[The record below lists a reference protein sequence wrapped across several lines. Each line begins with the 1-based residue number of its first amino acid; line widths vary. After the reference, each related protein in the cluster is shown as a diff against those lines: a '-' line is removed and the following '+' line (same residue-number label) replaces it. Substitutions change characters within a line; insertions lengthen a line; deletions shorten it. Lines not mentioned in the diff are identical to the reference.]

1 MKKFFII
8 VRNIFIGIFLVIYFS
23 FIILISTLLL
33 NRNDYG
39 VTEFGD
45 KALILVDEDISNEN
59 YKEGTLVI
67 IERKELTELEKGQ
80 EVFVYQP
87 DKKDKSVN
95 IVIANIAEIFPEDDS
110 PYITLA
116 NNGSAWGEEYVGGT
130 AYSTFE
136 KLGGFLKFIESKWIF
151 FILLIIPCFFILLYE
166 VYLLIIAI
174 KFDDYEE
181 DEEEVK
187 EVLKET
193 PVIKE
198 EPVEVKEETNEDK
211 LSYIEKQIMELK
223 ANSNPEI
230 SEVIEDKNE
239 KIDDLMQQI
248 SALRK
253 EYDEQNTFT
262 QEIPVLNE
270 NEALINELNDFVDA
284 NETIINKA
292 DEDNKESI
300 VEKQEVI
307 NKKVNNNNQNNNKQ
321 KNNKQNN
328 NNNKNNNNKHN
339 YKNNNNQRNNN
350 RNHNKNN
357 NNNKNRNNNKQKNNK
372 K

>member
-8 VRNIFIGIFLVIYFS
+8 IRNIFIGIFLVIYFS

-45 KALILVDEDISNEN
+45 KALILVDEEISNEN
-59 YKEGTLVI
+59 YKAGTLVI
-67 IERKELTELEKGQ
+67 IERKKLTELEKGQ

-130 AYSTFE
+130 AYSTFD
-136 KLGGFLKFIESKWIF
+136 KLGSFLKFIESKWVF

-174 KFDDYEE
+174 KFDDYED

-187 EVLKET
+187 EEVKET
-193 PVIKE
+193 QVIKE
-198 EPVEVKEETNEDK
+198 ENEETNEDK

-223 ANSNPEI
+223 ANSNSEI
-230 SEVIEDKNE
+230 SEVVEDKNE

-253 EYDEQNTFT
+253 EYDEKNTFT

-270 NEALINELNDFVDA
+270 NDEIITESDEIEEKVEIKEPVIN
-284 NETIINKA
+284 
-292 DEDNKESI
+292 NKEEKKPI
-300 VEKQEVI
+300 VVEKQEVI
-307 NKKVNNNNQNNNKQ
+307 NKKVNKHNQNNNKHNQ
-321 KNNKQNN
+321 NKQ
-328 NNNKNNNNKHN
+328 NNNKNNNKHN
-339 YKNNNNQRNNN
+339 HKNNNNQRNNN

-357 NNNKNRNNNKQKNNK
+357 NNNKNRNNNKQKN
-372 K
+372 

>member
-8 VRNIFIGIFLVIYFS
+8 IRNIFIGMFLVIYFS

-130 AYSTFE
+130 TVSTFD
-136 KLGGFLKFIESKWIF
+136 KLGGFLRFIESKWVF

-181 DEEEVK
+181 DEEEEPK
-187 EVLKET
+187 ENYIEQKTVNE
-193 PVIKE
+193 
-198 EPVEVKEETNEDK
+198 EVKEETKEDK

-223 ANSNPEI
+223 ESSNTEI
-230 SEVIEDKNE
+230 SEVVEDKNE

-270 NEALINELNDFVDA
+270 NEMLINELNDFVDTNA
-284 NETIINKA
+284 KVVNKL
-292 DEDNKESI
+292 EEKKEPI
-300 VEKQEVI
+300 VEKKEVI
-307 NKKVNNNNQNNNKQ
+307 NKKVNNNQNNNKQ
-321 KNNKQNN
+321 NKQ

-339 YKNNNNQRNNN
+339 HKNNNNQRNNN